1 MTGAIGP
8 TGWPVPSE
16 SRLRRGSS
24 AQTSQGMA
32 GKGEAFYSKSGYS
45 LSYPKDVQSFY
56 LKVRMG

>member
-24 AQTSQGMA
+24 AHTSQGMA
-32 GKGEAFYSKSGYS
+32 GEGEAFYSKSGYS
-45 LSYPKDVQSFY
+45 LSYPKDVQSLY
-56 LKVRMG
+56 L